1 MQLEDA
7 LVVKFLLLA
16 HSAETVAWSYLGPS
30 DFDYLAPGGGFP
42 AAFRRL
48 SGGSGMPDP
57 SALFAATQSQNFFKS
72 CFGSTDTV

>member
-48 SGGSGMPDP
+48 RYAGSERLVRRHSKPE
-57 SALFAATQSQNFFKS
+57 FF
-72 CFGSTDTV
+72 